1 MKTSAISGLN
11 NNVQFK
17 SVEKAEVENTPV
29 ETKKGG
35 KGKIALALGALGALG
50 DMNTLAKVHDGTIVD
65 CPSPC
70 ERPRR
75 LGAVKGEPIAEHKV
89 VYSDIDFNR
98 HMNTMRYIDIIFD
111 TLPIEVPEHLN
122 GFRLDMNFVKEAR
135 YGDNLPVPSRAP
147 A

>member
-50 DMNTLAKVHDGTIVD
+50 A
-65 CPSPC
+65 
-70 ERPRR
+70 
-75 LGAVKGEPIAEHKV
+75 GAVLIAKKGKIPAEVKEFHEILQKAG
-89 VYSDIDFNR
+89 IN
-98 HMNTMRYIDIIFD
+98 IDIKELNKKIKKD
-111 TLPIEVPEHLN
+111 GLQEQTKQIMQIIKETGITDELVETLKKLTGN
-122 GFRLDMNFVKEAR
+122 
-135 YGDNLPVPSRAP
+135 
-147 A
+147 